1 MGITPVMNGGINAP
15 LEGDDVSAMG
25 GFRALVGNAE
35 EKTLGQTFI
44 NKMMGEMQGGAVIS
58 QADAVANLKAQNYD
72 TTGIPAEGI
81 TEGAL
86 LARMNRASY
95 LRQTQ
100 DDASRA
106 HSMGSTAQFVAN
118 MVGGLGDPL
127 NAVIAPAGALGV
139 GARLGLG
146 ARLAVGAAEGTIYSG
161 ATDTALNHMNMG
173 DPDINAHQMMRDLM
187 FGAGVGAIL
196 HSSFGPRPV
205 ASPGGGPVTLDMIDK
220 LGERSDIAAKAL
232 GTTADN
238 VVSPKGAVG
247 RFQIM
252 PDTARQ
258 YGATDAQIKAGLL
271 RDPTFN
277 RNLAQ
282 KILDDLNKRYPNDP
296 EAVAIAYNAGP
307 GTANRFIRSGRD
319 YSILPK
325 ETMGYVQRINGMP
338 RDARIN
344 AAQTVYSQMD
354 HDSVPDAKPVIDTSV
369 SDTYKTNPN
378 KIQDEHDLM
387 VSQIH
392 TEAYQ
397 AAMPK
402 TDSIFTEG
410 DEVKS
415 NLAKIDD
422 SFNQSQKFSHLQEPL
437 DQAFPAND
445 QGPLPSKPAVD
456 PELAQLHAADVADA
470 KKFGTT
476 LGPEEEG
483 KEPTLFEPPEPYK
496 IDGLTPDEHRSAVEA
511 AVRCGMLRGGFE

>member
-1 MGITPVMNGGINAP
+1 MNGGINAP

-35 EKTLGQTFI
+35 EKTVGQTFI
-44 NKMMGEMQGGAVIS
+44 DKTMGEMQGGPVIS
-58 QADAVANLKAQNYD
+58 QADAVTQLKTQNYD
-72 TTGIPAEGI
+72 TTGIPDTGI
-81 TEGAL
+81 TQGAL

-106 HSMGSTAQFVAN
+106 HSMGSTSQFVAGLA
-118 MVGGLGDPL
+118 GGLGDPL
-127 NAVIAPAGALGV
+127 NAVIALAGVIGA

-146 ARLAVGAAEGTIYSG
+146 LRAAVGAAEGVIYSG
-161 ATDTALNHMNMG
+161 ASDTALNHMNMG
-173 DPDINAHQMMRDLM
+173 DPDIDSAQRMRDLM

-205 ASPGGGPVTLDMIDK
+205 AAPGGGPVTLDMIDK
-220 LGERSDIAAKAL
+220 LGERSDVAAKAM

-238 VVSPKGAVG
+238 VVSPKGATG
-247 RFQIM
+247 RYQIM

-277 RNLAQ
+277 KNLAQ
-282 KILDDLNKRYPNDP
+282 KILDDLNGRYPNDP
-296 EAVAIAYNAGP
+296 EAVSIAYNAGP
-307 GTANRFIRSGRD
+307 GVANRFIRSGRD

-338 RDARIN
+338 REARIN
-344 AAQTVYSQMD
+344 AAQTAYAQMD
-354 HDSVPDAKPVIDTSV
+354 KDSVPDVKPIIDTTV

-387 VSQIH
+387 VSQLH

-397 AAMPK
+397 AAMPVQ
-402 TDSIFTEG
+402 DSIFTEG
-410 DEVKS
+410 DDVKATL
-415 NLAKIDD
+415 NKID
-422 SFNQSQKFSHLQEPL
+422 QSVASVPPAQTE
-437 DQAFPAND
+437 AAVPAND
-445 QGPLPSKPAVD
+445 QGPLPPKPAVD
-456 PELAQLHAADVADA
+456 PELAQLHANDVADA
-470 KKFGTT
+470 KKLGPT

-483 KEPTLFEPPEPYK
+483 KEPALFEPPEPYK

-511 AVRCGMLRGGFE
+511 AVRCGLLRGGFE